1 MEYIGHVIEDCG
13 THARLGLGTGHFF
26 KALWGQ
32 HMSGIDVVL
41 QQIRPGYDIGM
52 NFTISAEK
60 GYITVPS
67 FTMALQKW
75 GFWAIWIRRKR
86 EEPCARFMAPMAG
99 VKG

>member
-41 QQIRPGYDIGM
+41 QQIRPGYDRNEFYNIGGKRPVM
-52 NFTISAEK
+52 
-60 GYITVPS
+60 TVLS
-67 FTMALQKW
+67 
-75 GFWAIWIRRKR
+75 G
-86 EEPCARFMAPMAG
+86 PM
-99 VKG
+99 